1 MSENKGISV
10 FNERFTELADKM
22 EEKSLYKK
30 WQRISKETGIP
41 ETTMRKYYVAATDDE
56 NKDKRNRTSLP
67 KTETIKA
74 LADFFGVSLDY
85 LSGESDIPSLNHDV
99 ILKAEKKRG
108 LTSTILQGIEK
119 IDTLPD
125 KAIYIRA
132 LEYMMDD
139 GAYKSDGE
147 HKPFHLLYLIGKYF
161 THLAFQQETAVSLET
176 MRELQVILTRQNI
189 TQATLRDMLSKVTE
203 GATEQPANPSSKYL
217 EEIMAE
223 LQAMRSNVD
232 SVQAEIFKQIVLNY
246 KDGIEGLEGVE
257 IKVTE

>member
-1 MSENKGISV
+1 MENSGMASV
-10 FNERFTELADKM
+10 FNQRFTELANAM
-22 EEKSLYKK
+22 EEKTLYKK
-30 WQRISKETGIP
+30 WDLINAKTGIP
-41 ETTMRKYYVAATDDE
+41 PKSLRKYYVAPNDDMFTS
-56 NKDKRNRTSLP
+56 NRVLMP

-85 LSGESDIPSLNHDV
+85 LSGESDIPNLNHDV

-139 GAYKSDGE
+139 EAYKSDGE
-147 HKPFHLLYLIGKYF
+147 RKPFHLLYLIGKYF

-189 TQATLRDMLSKVTE
+189 TPATLRDMLSKVTE
-203 GATEQPANPSSKYL
+203 GATERPANPSSKYL
-217 EEIMAE
+217 EEIVTE
-223 LQAMRSNVD
+223 LKAMRSNVD

-246 KDGIEGLEGVE
+246 KDGIEGLESVE